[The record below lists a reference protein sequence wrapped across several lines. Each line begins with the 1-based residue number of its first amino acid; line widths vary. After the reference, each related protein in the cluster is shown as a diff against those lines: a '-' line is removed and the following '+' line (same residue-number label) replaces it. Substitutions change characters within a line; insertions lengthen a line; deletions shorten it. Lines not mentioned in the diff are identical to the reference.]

1 MSLDGFTMSQ
11 YLIKIAISIIVIIAA
26 TELSKRSSW
35 LGALLIALPLT
46 SLLAMTWLYFDT
58 GSVQQVA
65 NLSRSI
71 FWLVLPSLALFLV
84 FPWAIEHHWK
94 YWPALALGC
103 SASIA
108 CYGLLVL
115 AMRGFGKTI

>member
-1 MSLDGFTMSQ
+1 MLQ
-11 YLIKIAISIIVIIAA
+11 YFIKIIITIIVIISA

-46 SLLAMTWLYFDT
+46 SLLAMTWLYFDS
-58 GSVQQVA
+58 GDMQQVA

-84 FPWAIEHHWK
+84 FPWAVEHQWK
-94 YWPALALGC
+94 FWPAICLGC
-103 SASIA
+103 TASIA

-115 AMRGFGKTI
+115 MMRSFGKTI

>member
-1 MSLDGFTMSQ
+1 MSQ
-11 YLIKIAISIIVIIAA
+11 YLIKIAISIIVIVAA

-46 SLLAMTWLYFDT
+46 SLLVMTWLYYDT
-58 GSVQQVA
+58 GNLQQVA

-71 FWLVLPSLALFLV
+71 FWLVLPSLALFLI
-84 FPWAIEHHWK
+84 FPWAVEHQWK
-94 YWPALALGC
+94 FWPALALGC

-108 CYGLLVL
+108 CYGVLVL
-115 AMRGFGKTI
+115 VMRFFGKSF

>member
-1 MSLDGFTMSQ
+1 MLQ
-11 YLIKIAISIIVIIAA
+11 YLVKIIISIIVIVAA

-58 GSVQQVA
+58 GEVQRVA
-65 NLSRSI
+65 DLSRSI

-84 FPWAIEHHWK
+84 FPWAIEHQWK
-94 YWPALALGC
+94 YWPALALAC

-108 CYGLLVL
+108 CYGILIFV
-115 AMRGFGKTI
+115 MRGFGKTI